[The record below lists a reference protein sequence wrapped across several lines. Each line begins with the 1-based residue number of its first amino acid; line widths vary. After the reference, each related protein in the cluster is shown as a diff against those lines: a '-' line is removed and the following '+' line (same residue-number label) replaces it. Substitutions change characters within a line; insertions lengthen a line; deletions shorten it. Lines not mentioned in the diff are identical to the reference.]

1 MSKSKR
7 ERLEFEK
14 ATTRR
19 RQVSRFLDVSA
30 QEGNDSEDEDEYEDE
45 EFYNEDDNENIIEKR
60 EWPAEWVSH
69 YQEGVHGADTPLR
82 AVTPLNDERANYLH
96 TPTLSSVYDSVQTPL
111 RSETPLRAET
121 PLRVN
126 TPPLHV
132 ITSTSLVDNTT
143 APKITTE
150 ESAEPPSRS
159 HTPERMTEQGPRVF
173 QNIIEMIEARCISS
187 SRDSPPT
194 DMPVL
199 SSSPSSTSLVK
210 MDDETEAPMIHGF
223 PLDTLIKFL
232 NQPAASSL
240 FSSYPLF
247 LVRVQRGKEISIY
260 RRIAAD
266 LLQDIPSPN
275 LLFPPT
281 RTLIAGVYRSRLPGW
296 LYLQVPNMSSAN
308 TPLATYLHHVEGF
321 LYNRRPSNPS
331 AQKDRT
337 IWRDAKL
344 PVFWQTSNLGMPIH
358 HLIPRG
364 DSLLELNHVSL
375 KFPPGSWVEIR
386 NHLYKGDVGCVI
398 SSDNDDRM
406 KDAGETMRLVLLIPR
421 LPTNARILDD
431 FLKEQKKLQKRL
443 RRSGRGRTS
452 LFPIRPE
459 PALFDIE
466 FTQTFAASVKIQRP
480 QHVGCFDCNDP
491 QSCFPFHRSLYWYL
505 EHLLEARLTT
515 VVLDE
520 SDMKKAPPFMDPKL
534 FDMFADSRHPLLNSI
549 ATSAMPPPSNWI
561 FEQHDRVRVAH
572 FDGNKLPLHS
582 NFMRLQDLDGVL
594 EEVLE
599 LECVVAFGEFDRE
612 RIPKVLLRKSF
623 SVGDCVQTPDQDFV
637 GLVIG
642 DGEKPWSK
650 VVFSHSLSLSFHVNV
665 LRQVSEGKA
674 LPIHQDT
681 GAEHGP
687 NLPSGSVNNFAEVS
701 PEAPYISKHEQNS
714 LNRKPLSIEKNANTP
729 TPPWL
734 GFRCICIRHSARK
747 GFHAVVK
754 DVGRDL
760 SLKSGLKVLISY
772 DNPNFPEDWVDY
784 DDLRCQETFR
794 FLDDDSIQK
803 EEKRD
808 SYYHFK
814 SGYQPR
820 YTKYETDVL
829 QEARL
834 ANEKA
839 DMEAQFKHSA
849 HAELSRAVSH
859 PIPTSAD
866 NWLLDPR
873 FKLSLGFL
881 EFHVIIRRGPYAS
894 DPPEDIPVYLA
905 YNIDNELQVYLRTGR
920 KQSDVVTVS
929 MTDIYEP
936 GAPKTQII
944 PRTIAR
950 LRGLYMIADGEE
962 ESPIL
967 NENIGKLVRRI
978 THVADDSPEGND
990 LVVCKVV
997 RVYRLPGR
1005 GMNYTEELTTEPL
1018 LTVPRRYLVEVEE
1031 SEYMRQKGNSLV
1043 AQIRLKAQ
1051 PPGQVMQLDLD
1062 FSGRRTKKRK
1072 HKDRS

>member
-1 MSKSKR
+1 
-7 ERLEFEK
+7 
-14 ATTRR
+14 
-19 RQVSRFLDVSA
+19 
-30 QEGNDSEDEDEYEDE
+30 
-45 EFYNEDDNENIIEKR
+45 
-60 EWPAEWVSH
+60 
-69 YQEGVHGADTPLR
+69 
-82 AVTPLNDERANYLH
+82 
-96 TPTLSSVYDSVQTPL
+96 
-111 RSETPLRAET
+111 
-121 PLRVN
+121 
-126 TPPLHV
+126 
-132 ITSTSLVDNTT
+132 
-143 APKITTE
+143 
-150 ESAEPPSRS
+150 
-159 HTPERMTEQGPRVF
+159 
-173 QNIIEMIEARCISS
+173 
-187 SRDSPPT
+187 
-194 DMPVL
+194 MPVL
-199 SSSPSSTSLVK
+199 SSSPSSTPLVK
-210 MDDETEAPMIHGF
+210 MDDETEAPMVHGF

-247 LVRVQRGKEISIY
+247 LVRVERGKEISIY

-266 LLQDIPSPN
+266 LLQDVPSPN

-321 LYNRRPSNPS
+321 LYERRPSNPS

-337 IWRDAKL
+337 IW
-344 PVFWQTSNLGMPIH
+344 H
-358 HLIPRG
+358 G
-364 DSLLELNHVSL
+364 DM
-375 KFPPGSWVEIR
+375 
-386 NHLYKGDVGCVI
+386 GCVI

-421 LPTNARILDD
+421 LPTNARILED

-466 FTQTFAASVKIQRP
+466 FTKTFTASVKIQRP
-480 QHVGCFDCNDP
+480 QQVGCFDCNDP
-491 QSCFPFHRSLYWYL
+491 QSCLPFHRSLYWYL

-520 SDMKKAPPFMDPKL
+520 SDMKKAPPLMDPKL
-534 FDMFADSRHPLLNSI
+534 FAMFADSRHPLLNSV

-572 FDGNKLPLHS
+572 FDGNKQLPLHS

-623 SVGDCVQTPDQDFV
+623 SVGDCVQTPDQDSV

-642 DGEKPWSK
+642 DGDKPWSK
-650 VVFSHSLSLSFHVNV
+650 VVFFHNLSLSFHVNV
-665 LRQVSEGKA
+665 LREVSEGKA
-674 LPIHQDT
+674 PLSHQDT
-681 GAEHGP
+681 DAQHGP

-714 LNRKPLSIEKNANTP
+714 LNHKPLSIEKNANTP
-729 TPPWL
+729 APPWV

-760 SLKSGLKVLISY
+760 SLKSGLRVLISY
-772 DNPNFPEDWVDY
+772 DNPNLPEDWVDY

-839 DMEAQFKHSA
+839 DMEAQFKRSA

-866 NWLLDPR
+866 NWMLDPR
-873 FKLSLGFL
+873 LKLSLGFL
-881 EFHVIIRRGPYAS
+881 EFNVIIRRGPYAL

-905 YNIDNELQVYLRTGR
+905 YNIDNELQIYLRTDR
-920 KQSDVVTVS
+920 KQSESVMVP

-936 GAPKTQII
+936 GAPKTQKI

-962 ESPIL
+962 ENPIL

-978 THVADDSPEGND
+978 TYVADDSLEGND

-1051 PPGQVMQLDLD
+1051 PPGQVMQLDLN

-1072 HKDRS
+1072 PKDTP